1 MAIVQNPITG
11 RTKQKFAS
19 AVFSKQFGK
28 NTMRSKPV
36 EVKNPRT
43 PEQVNQRNKFS
54 LMIALARQ
62 LLGMLRLSFKNMAT
76 QMSAFN
82 AFVASNIK
90 TAITGTPGNYAIDY
104 SLLVIAKGPR
114 TKTVH
119 FTAGNELALKVKRMW
134 TPPIDPLDDANLDLL
149 YVATY
154 NEDKNEWFFGATAT
168 TRQTG
173 LDQQD
178 VPATWSGDTVHVY
191 SFFVSPDGSQCSD
204 SVYSGTVVVTV

>member
-28 NTMRSKPV
+28 NTMRSKPI

-62 LLGMLRLSFKNMAT
+62 LLGMLRLSFKNMAVS
-76 QMSAFN
+76 MSAFN
-82 AFVASNIK
+82 SFVASNIK
-90 TAITGTPGNYAIDY
+90 TAITGTPGSYTIDY
-104 SLLVIAKGPR
+104 SLLVISKGPLF
-114 TKTVH
+114 KTSNI
-119 FTAGNELALKVKRMW
+119 TAGNELASKVKRTW
-134 TPPIDPLDDANLDLL
+134 APPIDPLDSANLDLL
-149 YVATY
+149 YAAAY
-154 NEDKNEWFFGATAT
+154 NEDKNEWFFGPTAT

-178 VPATWSGDTVHVY
+178 VPATWSSDTVHVY
-191 SFFVSPDGSQCSD
+191 SFFVSPDGAQCSD
-204 SVYSGTVVVTV
+204 SVYSGTVVVL